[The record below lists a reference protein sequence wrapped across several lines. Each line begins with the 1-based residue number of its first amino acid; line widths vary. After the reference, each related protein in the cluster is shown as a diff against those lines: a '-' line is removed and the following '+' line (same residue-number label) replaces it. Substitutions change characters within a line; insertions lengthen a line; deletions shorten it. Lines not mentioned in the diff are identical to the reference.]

1 MSPPPPPPPSP
12 GQMGGKDAKTKKK
25 EEEEERDSFH
35 RGVMTRES
43 SQASPLLSSPSS
55 SLSWG
60 GARFTTS
67 RVKFTKISKH
77 LCTKA

>member
-43 SQASPLLSSPSS
+43 SQALLSPLFSFFLS
-55 SLSWG
+55 LGG

-67 RVKFTKISKH
+67 SEIQQD
-77 LCTKA
+77 L